1 MKKAA
6 VAAFWVSSG
15 SVADVLAAEQ
25 LGVAG
30 AASATTLHGGRVGL
44 GNQLETMRLSAGSL
58 LLDRGDLVGRDGT
71 PRIGVDDAGTAY
83 AFDHHEDLIGHLS
96 SDKILKKDL

>member
-6 VAAFWVSSG
+6 IAAFWLSGG
-15 SVADVLAAEQ
+15 SVVDVLAAER

-30 AASATTLHGGRVGL
+30 AASAATLHGGRVGL
-44 GNQLETMRLSAGSL
+44 GDQLETMRLSARGLS
-58 LLDRGDLVGRDGT
+58 LDRGDLVGRDGT

-96 SDKILKKDL
+96 SV